1 MDDYIAKN
9 MMNCKQIF
17 IEKKKEKH
25 LMRHANMIILTILLF
40 FPSQTLLPSSHFA
53 AMQTFYRP
61 SSIIK
66 KQMY

>member
-1 MDDYIAKN
+1 MYEYIAKN

-17 IEKKKEKH
+17 IGKKKEKY
-25 LMRHANMIILTILLF
+25 LMRQANMIILTIPPF
-40 FPSQTLLPSSHFA
+40 FSQTLLHSSHFA